1 MSAERPPTPT
11 TQSPA
16 SAVRVRLLGA
26 VVALA
31 AGVAAVIIAVELA
44 RSVLG

>member
-11 TQSPA
+11 TQDNA
-16 SAVRVRLLGA
+16 TGVRLRLLGA